1 LNFASRPYT
10 LIAEIGVNHE
20 NDLETAKRLIELAK
34 EGGAHSAKF
43 QAYKAGTLASRNS
56 PAYWDTTKE
65 TTKSQFDLFRKH
77 DAFDT
82 REYKLLAEHCDKVG
96 IDFSC
101 TAFDLRFLDEIDPL
115 VSFHKVASADLTVI
129 PFLRKV
135 GSKGKPVALSTGAA
149 SLDEVAMAIKTL
161 QESGSG
167 PISLLHCNLNYPT
180 PDGLAFLNRI
190 AELKH
195 VFPEQT
201 SGYSDHTVPDD
212 GSLAVVAAFV
222 LGARVIE
229 KHFTHDKTLPGNDHY
244 HAGDVRDF
252 RKICEQLDQCSK
264 FLASYDESSFLEC
277 QDKARQFARRS
288 LVANCEV
295 KRGEIFTNDNVTWKR
310 PGTGMDPRN
319 WDRLMGKK
327 ASRDIAEDAI
337 LTSEDVIWD

>member
-1 LNFASRPYT
+1 MNFATRPYT

-20 NDLETAKRLIELAK
+20 NNLETAKRLIELAK

-65 TTKSQFDLFRKH
+65 TTKSQFELFRKH
-77 DAFDT
+77 DAFDMG
-82 REYKLLAEHCDKVG
+82 EYKLLAEHCDKVG

-101 TAFDLRFLDEIDPL
+101 TAFDLHFLDEIDPL
-115 VSFHKVASADLTVI
+115 VSFHKIASADLTVI

-135 GSKGKPVALSTGAA
+135 GSKQKPVALSTGAA
-149 SLDEVAMAIKTL
+149 SLEEVTLAIRTL

-180 PDGLAFLNRI
+180 PDELAFLNRI
-190 AELKH
+190 AELRQK
-195 VFPEQT
+195 FPAQT
-201 SGYSDHTVPDD
+201 PGYSDHTVPHN
-212 GSLAVVAAFV
+212 GSLAVITAFV

-244 HAGDVRDF
+244 HAGDVHDF
-252 RKICEQLDQCSK
+252 RKISEQLDQCLK
-264 FLASYDESSFLEC
+264 FLANYDELSFLGC
-277 QDKARQFARRS
+277 QYKARQFARRS
-288 LVANCEV
+288 LVANCDV
-295 KRGEIFTNDNVTWKR
+295 KRGEPFTEENVTWKR
-310 PGTGMDPRN
+310 PGTGLDPRN

-327 ASRDIAEDAI
+327 ASHDIAEDTV
-337 LTSEDVIWD
+337 LSNEDVVWE

>member
-1 LNFASRPYT
+1 LNFASRSYT

-20 NDLETAKRLIELAK
+20 NNLETAKRLIELAK

-65 TTKSQFDLFRKH
+65 TTKSQFELFQKH
-77 DAFDT
+77 DAFDV
-82 REYKLLAEHCDKVG
+82 REYRLLAEHCNKVG

-101 TAFDLRFLDEIDPL
+101 TAFDLHFLDEIDPL

-129 PFLRKV
+129 PFLRRV
-135 GSKGKPVALSTGAA
+135 GAKRKPVALSTGAA
-149 SLDEVAMAIKTL
+149 SLEEVALAIETL

-180 PDGLAFLNRI
+180 PDSLAFLNRI
-190 AELKH
+190 AELKRH
-195 VFPEQT
+195 FPEQIP
-201 SGYSDHTVPDD
+201 GYSDHTVPDD
-212 GSLAVVAAFV
+212 GSLAVVTAFI

-229 KHFTHDKTLPGNDHY
+229 KHFTHDKRLPGNDHY

-252 RKICEQLDQCSK
+252 RKICEQLEECSK
-264 FLASYDESSFLEC
+264 FLASYDESSFLQC
-277 QDKARQFARRS
+277 QEKARQFARRS
-288 LVANCEV
+288 LVANRDV
-295 KRGEIFTNDNVTWKR
+295 KRGETFTEENVTWKR
-310 PGTGMDPRN
+310 PGTGLDPRN
-319 WDRLMGKK
+319 WDRLMGTK

-337 LTSEDVIWD
+337 LTSEDVVWD

>member
-1 LNFASRPYT
+1 MNFAGRPYT

-20 NDLETAKRLIELAK
+20 NNLETAKRLIELAK

-65 TTKSQFDLFRKH
+65 TTKSQFELFRKH
-77 DAFDT
+77 DAFDV
-82 REYKLLAEHCDKVG
+82 REYRLLAEHCEKVG

-115 VSFHKVASADLTVI
+115 VSFHKIASADLTVI
-129 PFLRKV
+129 PFLRRV

-149 SLDEVAMAIKTL
+149 SLEEVAMAIETL

-180 PDGLAFLNRI
+180 PDNLAFLNRI
-190 AELKH
+190 AELKQN
-195 VFPEQT
+195 FPGQT
-201 SGYSDHTVPDD
+201 AGYSDHTVPDD

-229 KHFTHDKTLPGNDHY
+229 KHFTHDKRLPGNDHY

-252 RKICEQLDQCSK
+252 RKICEQLAECTK
-264 FLASYDESSFLEC
+264 LLASYDESSFLQC

-288 LVANCEV
+288 LVANRDV
-295 KRGEIFTNDNVTWKR
+295 KRGETFTEEIVTWKR
-310 PGTGMDPRN
+310 PGTGLDPRN

-327 ASRDIAEDAI
+327 ASRDIAEDTI
-337 LTSEDVIWD
+337 LTSDDVVWD

>member
-1 LNFASRPYT
+1 LNFETRPYT

-20 NDLETAKRLIELAK
+20 NNLDTAKRLIELAK

-43 QAYKAGTLASRNS
+43 QAYKAKTLASRNS

-65 TTKSQFDLFRKH
+65 PTRSQYELFLKH
-77 DAFDT
+77 DAFDV
-82 REYKLLAEHCDKVG
+82 REFKLLAEHCDRVG

-101 TAFDLRFLDEIDPL
+101 TAFDLRFLEEIDPL

-129 PFLRKV
+129 PLLRRV
-135 GSKGKPVALSTGAA
+135 GSKHKPVALSTGAA
-149 SLDEVAMAIKTL
+149 SLDEIALAVKTL

-190 AELKH
+190 AELKKK
-195 VFPEQT
+195 FPEQT
-201 SGYSDHTVPDD
+201 PGYSDHTVPHD
-212 GSLAVVAAFV
+212 GSLAVVTAFV

-244 HAGDVRDF
+244 HAGDVHDF
-252 RKICEQLDQCSK
+252 RIICEQLEQCSK
-264 FLASYDESSFLEC
+264 FLANYDESRFLDC

-288 LVANCEV
+288 LVANRDV
-295 KRGEIFTNDNVTWKR
+295 KRGEPFTNENVTWKR
-310 PGTGMDPRN
+310 PGTGLDPRN
-319 WDRLMGKK
+319 WDRLIGKK
-327 ASRDIAEDAI
+327 ASRDIAEDTI
-337 LTSEDVIWD
+337 LTNEDVVWD